1 MIHQFRQLAD
11 TTPSYITVLE
21 KSLDSLTVPA
31 LSYPPSVTTMSLQES
46 NVVSNL
52 VTSIMSHSNANCLT
66 QTGLVHSM
74 TMHVQ
79 SIDSMML
86 FLHLLNRS

>member
-21 KSLDSLTVPA
+21 TSLDSLTVP
-31 LSYPPSVTTMSLQES
+31 LFPPSVTTMSLQES